1 MSGGKYEL
9 NCIVFK
15 FPIIIIIIIEKKK
28 LKEKNSTR
36 VIKLVKSSSNNK
48 WEIPEVIL
56 QELVCCLFHIRR
68 EEKI

>member
-1 MSGGKYEL
+1 MSSTAFFL
-9 NCIVFK
+9 K
-15 FPIIIIIIIEKKK
+15 FPIIIIKKAK
-28 LKEKNSTR
+28 RKKSTR

-56 QELVCCLFHIRR
+56 QELVCCLLHIRR